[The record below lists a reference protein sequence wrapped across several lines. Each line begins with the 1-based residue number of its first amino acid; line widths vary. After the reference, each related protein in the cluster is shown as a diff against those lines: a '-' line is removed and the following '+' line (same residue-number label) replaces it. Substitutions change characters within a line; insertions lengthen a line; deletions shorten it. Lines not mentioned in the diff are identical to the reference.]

1 MRIFVCRVP
10 AARRFRA
17 PGYKPCGS
25 LAQTST
31 MAQPRRR
38 PCGFKVRRLL
48 ALRDDDVGRQRSQAP
63 QIGIYRVLVCGDGQ
77 AVHHEIVL
85 VAHILLRD
93 PSRARRSRRTGGLG
107 AATMFALDGGR
118 AMALAVPPRASVSS
132 AGQLARTVLSSFVT

>member
-48 ALRDDDVGRQRSQAP
+48 ARQHDDVGRQRSKAP
-63 QIGIYRVLVCGDGQ
+63 EIDIAACFSAAMVGLCTMKSHWGFTLLLTLVSAGGLSDGARSLAPRAYVCGRLYDQ
-77 AVHHEIVL
+77 A
-85 VAHILLRD
+85 RWRQNR
-93 PSRARRSRRTGGLG
+93 P
-107 AATMFALDGGR
+107 
-118 AMALAVPPRASVSS
+118 AVEGPWC
-132 AGQLARTVLSSFVT
+132 